1 MTLVGRLPP
10 AEHRSIPEIHREL
23 TRRGIVV
30 AQRTVTNL
38 LDRYDELKALSTADP
53 TRLGPLLRGQGR
65 VVLAI
70 DGLQPDVGHEVLWVL
85 RDCLSGE
92 VLLAK
97 SLLSATAPDLKALIG
112 EVRA

>member
-1 MTLVGRLPP
+1 M
-10 AEHRSIPEIHREL
+10 
-23 TRRGIVV
+23 TRRGVAL

-38 LDRYDELKALSTADP
+38 LDRYDELRALATADP
-53 TRLGPLLRGQGR
+53 QRLRPLLREQGR

-97 SLLSATAPDLKALIG
+97 SLLSATIAGPGGPADRGA
-112 EVRA
+112 